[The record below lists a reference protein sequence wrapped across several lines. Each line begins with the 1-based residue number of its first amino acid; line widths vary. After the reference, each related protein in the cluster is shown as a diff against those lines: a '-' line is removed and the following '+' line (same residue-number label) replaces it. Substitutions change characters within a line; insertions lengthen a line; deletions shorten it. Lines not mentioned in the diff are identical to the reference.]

1 MGMTHLVPGDGVWEL
16 RLSCSDPDTGRYAIA
31 LYDPKVWTQAGPFPL
46 RFPTAA
52 EALHWFNQLIIEG
65 TRDPSDDDEAKRDMN
80 SSFISAKGQS
90 ATWGPIVNAL
100 FHADH
105 HGPFLASPW
114 WYGSE
119 APFVQDNPTH
129 PQTQLDA
136 ETLELLIQVFV
147 DIETHHIVAVR
158 KQTGDANA
166 DVQFMWW
173 NDGRFTP
180 EEPTVV
186 QGGKQFLIYH
196 AQSDYAD
203 HLGSLAEE
211 AVSFPESVSE
221 VFITAPHHEV
231 TIHNFSHETR
241 DYGQELVDALAD
253 YREPSNL
260 EYVRD
265 NLRAWLANGTPARAD
280 DVASWFTSCMSLVQG
295 YETLFQSHA
304 EIQIDA
310 PTINPQ
316 DLIGTDRLIKFVAAL
331 IALTDDVV
339 VINVE
344 TERYPDGV
352 YVQLCREDDG
362 ALTIE
367 AVSNRYLTPPLTP
380 DEITALHALGWEDP
394 REEDL
399 PNHVRYLEPEQT
411 APGDVAEFL
420 VRTLQRVYGTK
431 PSDLHQFAP
440 NTVVQSLLKGEHG
453 PEFAMNRDLSDAEK
467 ARLFLGLRFPKD
479 LNPWQA
485 PAHES

>member
-16 RLSCSDPDTGRYAIA
+16 RLSCSDPDAGRYTIA

-46 RFPTAA
+46 RFPTAT
-52 EALHWFNQLIIEG
+52 EALRWFNQLIIEG
-65 TRDPSDDDEAKRDMN
+65 TRDPSDDDEAKHDMN

-90 ATWGPIVNAL
+90 AIWSPIVNAL

-119 APFVQDNPTH
+119 APFVHENPNSPH
-129 PQTQLDA
+129 TQLDA

-147 DIETHHIVAVR
+147 DIETHRVVTVR

-166 DVQFMWW
+166 NVQFMWW
-173 NDGRFTP
+173 SDGRFTP
-180 EEPTVV
+180 EEPAVV

-196 AQSDYAD
+196 AHIDCAD
-203 HLGSLAEE
+203 HLGSLAQES
-211 AVSFPESVSE
+211 VPFPECVSE
-221 VFITAPHHEV
+221 VFITAPQQAI
-231 TIHNFSHETR
+231 TIYDFPHETR
-241 DYGQELVDALAD
+241 DYAEELVEALAD

-265 NLRAWLANGTPARAD
+265 NLQAWLTTGTAVRAD
-280 DVASWFTSCMSLVQG
+280 DIAFWFAACMSLVQG
-295 YETLFQSHA
+295 YEDIFQIHT
-304 EIQIDA
+304 EIQVDA
-310 PTINPQ
+310 PTVNPQ

-399 PNHVRYLEPEQT
+399 PNYLRYLEPEQT
-411 APGDVAEFL
+411 APGEVAQFL
-420 VRTLQRVYGTK
+420 VRTLQLVYGTK

-440 NTVVQSLLKGEHG
+440 DQLVRELLKGEHG
-453 PEFAMNRDLSDAEK
+453 PEFVMNPNLSDAQK
-467 ARLFLGLRFPKD
+467 ARLFMGLRFPND
-479 LNPWQA
+479 LDPGGG
-485 PAHES
+485 

>member
-31 LYDPKVWTQAGPFPL
+31 LYDPNVWTQAGPFPL
-46 RFPTAA
+46 RFPTAT

-65 TRDPSDDDEAKRDMN
+65 TRDPRDDDVAKRDMN

-147 DIETHHIVAVR
+147 DIETHRVVAVR
-158 KQTGDANA
+158 KQTGDANDA
-166 DVQFMWW
+166 VQFMWW

-180 EEPTVV
+180 DEPAVV
-186 QGGKQFLIYH
+186 HGGKQFLIYH
-196 AQSDYAD
+196 AHIDYAD

-211 AVSFPESVSE
+211 SVSFPECVSE
-221 VFITAPHHEV
+221 VFITAPRHEV
-231 TIHNFSHETR
+231 TIHDFPHETR
-241 DYGQELVDALAD
+241 DYGQELVEALAD

-260 EYVRD
+260 EDIRD
-265 NLRAWLANGTPARAD
+265 NLKAWLTNGTAARGAD
-280 DVASWFTSCMSLVQG
+280 VTSWFSACMSWVQG
-295 YETLFQSHA
+295 YEELFRSHN
-304 EIQIDA
+304 EIQVDA

-316 DLIGTDRLIKFVAAL
+316 DLLGTDRLIKFVAAL
-331 IALTDDVV
+331 VALTSDIV

-394 REEDL
+394 HEEDL
-399 PNHVRYLEPEQT
+399 PNYTRYLEPDQT

-420 VRTLQRVYGTK
+420 VRTLQQVYGTK

-440 NTVVQSLLKGEHG
+440 DTVVQSLLNGEHG
-453 PEFAMNRDLSDAEK
+453 PEFAMNPDLSDAQK

>member
-1 MGMTHLVPGDGVWEL
+1 MGLTHLTPGDGVWEL
-16 RLSCSDPDTGRYAIA
+16 RLSCSDPDTGRYTIA

-46 RFPTAA
+46 RFPSAS
-52 EALHWFNQLIIEG
+52 EALHWFNQLTIEG
-65 TRDPSDDDEAKRDMN
+65 TRDPGDDDEAKQHMN
-80 SSFISAKGQS
+80 TSFISAKGQS
-90 ATWGPIVNAL
+90 ATWGPMVSAL

-105 HGPFLASPW
+105 QGPFLASPW
-114 WYGSE
+114 WYGGE
-119 APFVQDNPTH
+119 APYVEDNPTH

-136 ETLELLIQVFV
+136 ETLSLLIQVFV
-147 DIETHHIVAVR
+147 TIENHRIVAVR

-180 EEPTVV
+180 EEPAVV

-196 AQSDYAD
+196 AHIDYAE
-203 HLGSLAEE
+203 HLGYLAQES
-211 AVSFPESVSE
+211 APFPECVSE
-221 VFITAPHHEV
+221 VFITAPKHEV
-231 TIHNFSHETR
+231 SILDFPYETR
-241 DYGQELVDALAD
+241 EYAEELVDALAD

-265 NLRAWLANGTPARAD
+265 NLKTWLTNGTTVRAD
-280 DVASWFTSCMSLVQG
+280 DLASWFAACMSLVHG
-295 YETLFQSHA
+295 YEELMQRHS
-304 EIQIDA
+304 EIKVDA

-316 DLIGTDRLIKFVAAL
+316 DLIGTERLIKFVAAL

-339 VINVE
+339 VIEVK

-394 REEDL
+394 YDEDL
-399 PNHVRYLEPEQT
+399 PNYVRYLEPEQT
-411 APGDVAEFL
+411 SPGEVAVFL
-420 VRTLQRVYGTK
+420 VRTLQLVYGTK

-440 NTVVQSLLKGEHG
+440 VTLVRTLLKGEHG
-453 PEFAMNRDLSDAEK
+453 SEFAMNPNLSQAQK
-467 ARLFLGLRFPKD
+467 ARLFLGLRFPED
-479 LNPWQA
+479 LDPVVG
-485 PAHES
+485 